1 MPSYIFLKYLAI
13 ILRFYAKHAY
23 QIPPP
28 HPTSIL
34 SIPSRTPNR
43 SIPVHLY
50 SRSTST
56 SNSPSPSPVLL
67 NLSGSGFTI
76 PSLGSDAP
84 FINQITAHTRYTV
97 LDVGYRL
104 APEHPFPAAIEDLV
118 DVLSYVHNHPEQFDQ
133 AKIAICGFSAGG
145 NLAVSVAA
153 NYPASGIETLV
164 AFYPVVDASIPDKV
178 KERRMGVGAG
188 KKIKKGMGGVLPVW
202 LLGFY
207 RRCYLRGGRHG
218 SGERLEEDDRVSP
231 GRAGARLAGFPDKCL
246 FVTCEWDSLARE
258 TEELGQR
265 LMESPGR
272 DVRMV
277 RVEGC
282 GHAWDKIAKEGTKE
296 WDERERAY
304 QAVVDMLK
312 DD

>member
-1 MPSYIFLKYLAI
+1 MPPYIVLKSLAI
-13 ILRFYAKHAY
+13 LLRFYAKHVY
-23 QIPPP
+23 PIRPP

-50 SRSTST
+50 SPATST
-56 SNSPSPSPVLL
+56 SDSPSPVLL

-84 FINQITAHTRYTV
+84 FITHITAHTRYTI
-97 LDVGYRL
+97 LDIGYRL
-104 APEHPFPAAIEDLV
+104 APEHPFPAAIEDIL
-118 DVLSYVHNHPEQFDQ
+118 DVLSYVHHHPEQFDQ
-133 AKIAICGFSAGG
+133 AKIAIGGFSAGG

-153 NYPASGIETLV
+153 NYPATGIEALV
-164 AFYPVVDASIPDKV
+164 AFYPVVDATIPDKE
-178 KERRMGVGAG
+178 KERRMGGEVGR
-188 KKIKKGMGGVLPVW
+188 KMKKGMGGVLPAW

-207 RRCYLRGGRHG
+207 RSCYLRETRPG
-218 SGERLEEDDRVSP
+218 SGRKLEEDDRVSP
-231 GRAGARLAGFPDKCL
+231 GRAGARLTGFPDRCL
-246 FVTCEWDSLARE
+246 FVTCEGDSLARE

-272 DVRMV
+272 DVRML
-277 RVEGC
+277 RAGEC
-282 GHAWDKIAKEGTKE
+282 GHAWDKIAKEGTKK
-296 WDERERAY
+296 WDERERTY
-304 QAVVDMLK
+304 QAVVEMLK